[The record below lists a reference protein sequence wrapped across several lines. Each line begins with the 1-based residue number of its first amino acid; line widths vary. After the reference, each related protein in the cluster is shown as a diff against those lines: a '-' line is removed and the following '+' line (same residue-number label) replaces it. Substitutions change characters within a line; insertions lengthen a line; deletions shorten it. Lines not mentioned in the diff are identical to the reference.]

1 MRIKTPFFD
10 IKIDIIFLIVMFI
23 FFLYSKIRAFL
34 SSFFI
39 CYLFIIFHEAAHMF
53 VATLCGKE
61 IETFNIGLFG
71 VNIVFKK
78 LHYNLEEN
86 NLSKKY
92 LIRDL
97 FIFLAGPLSNLVL
110 AIIFKNIKVVYDIN
124 IFLCILN
131 LIPVYPLDG
140 YNIFKNILLLKLDER
155 NTDKIINIISYIVFL
170 VLFIC
175 GILIFILFYNPS
187 FVLFLT
193 YLVILK
199 LSYKNNK
206 KYTKYYN

>member
-1 MRIKTPFFD
+1 MNNIKERIKRFIGKSSQIPPIYSA
-10 IKIDIIFLIVMFI
+10 IKI
-23 FFLYSKIRAFL
+23 K
-34 SSFFI
+34 
-39 CYLFIIFHEAAHMF
+39 
-53 VATLCGKE
+53 GKKAYEYARNGENVSLKPRE
-61 IETFNIGLFG
+61 IEIFNIGLFG

-86 NLSKKY
+86 YLSKKY
-92 LIRDL
+92 LIRDI

-140 YNIFKNILLLKLDER
+140 YNIFKNLLLLKLDER
-155 NTDKIINIISYIVFL
+155 NSDKIINIISYIVFL
-170 VLFIC
+170 ILFIC
-175 GILIFILFYNPS
+175 GILIFILLYNPS
-187 FVLFLT
+187 FVLFLL

-199 LSYKNNK
+199 FSYKNSK
-206 KYTKYYN
+206 KHTKYYN